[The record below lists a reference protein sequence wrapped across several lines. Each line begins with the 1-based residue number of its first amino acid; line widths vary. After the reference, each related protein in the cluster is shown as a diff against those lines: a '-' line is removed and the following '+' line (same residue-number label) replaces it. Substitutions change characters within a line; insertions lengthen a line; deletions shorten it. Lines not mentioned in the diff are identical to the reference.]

1 MDTRPVLEAVESHLR
16 IHQITDHRGTIAQT
30 LVGLLIGYGVRTEAE
45 ATRRLALFAGD
56 LAAEWD

>member
-1 MDTRPVLEAVESHLR
+1 MLEAVESHLR
-16 IHQITDHRGTIAQT
+16 IHQITDHRGTIAPT